1 MISFFEAQN
10 SIRILCEDWLKDQP
24 PTAERVPLIEGL
36 GRYLTEDLVAPLD
49 LPLSDVSAM
58 DGYALCAQEND
69 LPITVSQRYTV
80 IGESRAGLP
89 YAGRPLAP
97 GECIRIFTGAVVP
110 QSSSTVVIQ
119 ENVSSVEPD
128 LIEIQASADVGSNIR
143 RQGEEICKGAYL
155 ARAGGQMTPNK
166 VPLLASQGLA
176 DVTVRRRLRVAIFA
190 TGDELKKPGEALG
203 AGDIFESN
211 RVSIHAVLH
220 RYPVELI
227 DLGVIED
234 TPEAIAACLRA
245 AALAADLVISSGG
258 VSVGDYDFVRS
269 CVESMGA
276 LTHYKVAMKPG
287 KPVCFGH
294 LDRRDGGRALF
305 FGLPGN
311 AVSSFVVMTELYLPV
326 IQLLISG
333 DDFEYPAQQLAIV
346 DADIERRP
354 GRLEFQRG
362 VLRREVPD
370 SSPPQWRVSAF
381 SSQDSHRVL
390 GLAQANCTI
399 RIPADVAHIRAGTE
413 VVVSVFPWCDGV

>member
-1 MISFFEAQN
+1 MISFSEAQN

-24 PTAERVPLIEGL
+24 PTSERVPLIEGL
-36 GRYLTEDLVAPLD
+36 GRYFTEDLVAPLD
-49 LPLSDVSAM
+49 LPLNDVAAM
-58 DGYALCAQEND
+58 DGYALCAQDNE
-69 LPITVSQRYTV
+69 LSITVSRRYTV

-89 YAGRPLAP
+89 YAGRSLEP

-110 QSSSTVVIQ
+110 QSTGTVVIQ
-119 ENVSSVEPD
+119 ENVSPVEPA
-128 LIEIQASADVGSNIR
+128 LIEIQAPVDLGSNIR

-155 ARAGGQMTPNK
+155 ARAGEQMTPNK

-190 TGDELKKPGEALG
+190 TGDELKEPGETLG
-203 AGDIFESN
+203 TGDIFESN
-211 RVSIHAVLH
+211 RLSIHAVLH
-220 RYPVELI
+220 QYPVELI

-294 LDRRDGGRALF
+294 LDRHNRGRALF

-326 IQLLISG
+326 IHLLISG
-333 DDFEYPAQQLAIV
+333 HHVGYAAQQVAIV
-346 DADIERRP
+346 DTDIRRRP

-362 VLRREVPD
+362 VLRREVTD
-370 SSPPQWRVSAF
+370 TGTTQWRVSAF

-399 RIPADVAHIRAGTE
+399 RIPANVEHIRAGAE
-413 VVVSVFPWCDGV
+413 VMVSIFPWCDGV